1 MRYPMYFLSEGEKR
15 KIATVETVDDVYK
28 VIQQFI
34 DDANEKWG
42 NNFQWYYTRIMYD
55 KETNETRYDVGSHT
69 EFFVV
74 DGDFVSKYEREEK
87 KNEKRNETHICLPA
101 RFNDTNQ
108 RNYADCPGKGRSD
121 RYAGTD

>member
-1 MRYPMYFLSEGEKR
+1 MYFLSKGEKR

-42 NNFQWYYTRIMYD
+42 NNFQWYYTRVMYD
-55 KETNETRYDVGSHT
+55 KDTNETIYDVGSHT

-74 DGDFVSKYEREEK
+74 DGDFVSKHEREEE
-87 KNEKRNETHICLPA
+87 KNEKV
-101 RFNDTNQ
+101 
-108 RNYADCPGKGRSD
+108 
-121 RYAGTD
+121 

>member
-1 MRYPMYFLSEGEKR
+1 MKHSMYFLSEGEKR

-42 NNFQWYYTRIMYD
+42 NNFQWYYTRVMYNR
-55 KETNETRYDVGSHT
+55 ETNETRYDVGSHT

-74 DGDFVSKYEREEK
+74 DGDFMSKHEREG
-87 KNEKRNETHICLPA
+87 KNNEEV
-101 RFNDTNQ
+101 
-108 RNYADCPGKGRSD
+108 
-121 RYAGTD
+121 

>member
-1 MRYPMYFLSEGEKR
+1 MKHSMYFLNEKGRR

-42 NNFQWYYTRIMYD
+42 NNFQWYYTRVLYN
-55 KETNETRYDVGSHT
+55 KETNETAYDVGSHT

-74 DGDFVSKYEREEK
+74 DGDFMSKQREEK
-87 KNEKRNETHICLPA
+87 NNEEV
-101 RFNDTNQ
+101 
-108 RNYADCPGKGRSD
+108 
-121 RYAGTD
+121 